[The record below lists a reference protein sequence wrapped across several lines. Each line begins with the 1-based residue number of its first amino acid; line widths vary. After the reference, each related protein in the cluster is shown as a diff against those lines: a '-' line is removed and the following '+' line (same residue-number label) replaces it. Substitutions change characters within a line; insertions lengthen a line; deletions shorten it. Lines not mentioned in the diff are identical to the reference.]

1 MERFEV
7 AKVDSG
13 FPNVNPRYHYSDAIA
28 LCQMQLWHRAI
39 AFPNW
44 PSRDRFSPLG
54 YYVIVPQIDSD
65 AIAPTAM
72 QIL

>member
-1 MERFEV
+1 MTEQDP
-7 AKVDSG
+7 KKLG
-13 FPNVNPRYHYSDAIA
+13 NI
-28 LCQMQLWHRAI
+28 LWEI

-44 PSRDRFSPLG
+44 PSRDRLSPLSHCT
-54 YYVIVPQIDSD
+54 IVPQIDSD